1 LRDRTTDEVLQIL
14 EGLGCMCA
22 PIHDY
27 DSMFHDEGV
36 LEQQMLVEVQHP
48 VRGAVKTTG
57 LPWKLPA
64 TPGSIR
70 RAPPLL
76 GEHTDEILAELGYG
90 AGRIQELRRTGVVS

>member
-1 LRDRTTDEVLQIL
+1 
-14 EGLGCMCA
+14 MSA

-64 TPGSIR
+64 TPGAIL
-70 RAPPLL
+70 RAPPLI
-76 GEHTDEILAELGYG
+76 GEHTDEILAELGYSADAIQDLRAGG
-90 AGRIQELRRTGVVS
+90 AVR